1 MTLERDWHDAPIGGG
16 CEATCTA
23 NLAKLI
29 LPANATWMGAARCE
43 ADAPVND
50 CPTYDGS
57 GGGGGQYYWV
67 DHDGDSNTP
76 NLTFDQEHDARDAAD
91 RHGTNHHCQGGGC

>member
-1 MTLERDWHDAPIGGG
+1 MTPASDWHDKPSGGG

-50 CPTYDGS
+50 CPIYN
-57 GGGGGQYYWV
+57 GGGGDNEPFGI
-67 DHDGDSNTP
+67 DTNGDGHGDYPSSWEASREGHGWQDQRPVSNC
-76 NLTFDQEHDARDAAD
+76 ND
-91 RHGTNHHCQGGGC
+91 CW